1 MARRTVTR
9 NGNGGATQISLFDG
23 QAEERTLPS
32 PSQTNEDVQWENPQ
46 PNRHHI
52 HVQVHYAD
60 GEQALLC
67 TAEALDPEA
76 LQRPTTEVCFVGG
89 VLNPQECSICH
100 PASQSQDFDLTLD
113 NLTVFSLAN
122 IAYKGI
128 HDRARRVWLRIWAE
142 THDCPKRYLMYSEYA
157 GYYQGDPWPV
167 SKERLL
173 SSIKNGRE
181 FQIYCLFL
189 HCRGLRLDVYLRDAI
204 ARGEIK
210 APLEQDDD
218 EEDF

>member
-1 MARRTVTR
+1 V
-9 NGNGGATQISLFDG
+9 
-23 QAEERTLPS
+23 EERQEPLPE
-32 PSQTNEDVQWENPQ
+32 QTHERIQ
-46 PNRHHI
+46 PKHHHI
-52 HVQVHYAD
+52 HVEVHYAD

-67 TAEALDPEA
+67 TARSLDSEE

-100 PASQSQDFDLTLD
+100 PGQSQDFDLTLD
-113 NLTVFSLAN
+113 DLTVFSLAN

-157 GYYQGDPWPV
+157 GYYQGEPWPV

-173 SSIKNGRE
+173 SSIKNGSE

-189 HCRGLRLDVYLRDAI
+189 HCLGLRLDVYLCDAI
-204 ARGEIK
+204 ACGEIGS
-210 APLEQDDD
+210 PLGDD
-218 EEDF
+218 EGEEYF